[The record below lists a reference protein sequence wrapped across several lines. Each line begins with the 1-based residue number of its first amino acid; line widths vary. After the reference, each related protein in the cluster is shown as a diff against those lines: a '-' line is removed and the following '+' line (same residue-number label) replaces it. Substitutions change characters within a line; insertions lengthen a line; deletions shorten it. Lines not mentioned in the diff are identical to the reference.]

1 MATFASLTK
10 DQQLGYANI
19 KLNHFLELRR
29 LVQRHR
35 NAITEEEQAAV
46 QDAID
51 IKVTEEPTVDSY
63 LQGV

>member
-19 KLNHFLELRR
+19 KLNHFLDLRR
-29 LVQRHR
+29 LLQRYR
-35 NAITEEEQAAV
+35 ITLTDEERAAV